1 MESGLYI
8 VATPIGNLGDI
19 SARALE
25 VLREADL
32 IAAEDTR
39 HSQRLLQH
47 FAIETPLMAYHD
59 HSDDRA
65 VARIL
70 KQLEAGGA
78 VALVSDAGTP
88 LISDP
93 GFRLVRQVQDAGF
106 TVVPIPG
113 ACAAIA
119 GLSASGL
126 PTDRFL
132 FEGFLPAK
140 SGARAERILSLASE
154 SATLVFYEAPHRLLA
169 TLQALSHGM
178 GPERE
183 AVMARELS
191 KAFETIRRGTLA
203 DLNDFVASDSNQQ
216 RGEVVLMVRGASGS
230 DMEIDPR
237 LLRLLESLAS
247 EMPGKRAAALLAE
260 YSGER
265 KNVLYQYLLDRRED

>member
-25 VLREADL
+25 VLREVDL

-93 GFRLVRQVQDAGF
+93 GFRLVRQVQEAGL

-140 SGARAERILSLASE
+140 SGARAERILSLAAE
-154 SATLVFYEAPHRLLA
+154 SATLVFYEAPHRLVA
-169 TLQALSHGM
+169 TLQALSLGM

-203 DLNDFVASDSNQQ
+203 DLSDFVASDSNQQ
-216 RGEVVLMVRGASGS
+216 RGEIVLMVRGASGS
-230 DMEIDPR
+230 EAELDPR
-237 LLRLLESLAS
+237 LLRLLELLAK

-265 KNVLYQYLLDRRED
+265 KNTLYQYLLDRRND